1 MKVALRLDAHGD
13 PSLETEYGLTMTRNL
28 TPDWEFITDG
38 VMGGV
43 SDGSLSTETWKGR
56 IAARLRGNVSTD
68 NDGGFLQMACD
79 LGPSGGAYDAS
90 RWSGIE
96 LDVLGNN
103 EAYETRLRTSDLNK
117 PWQSF
122 RFEFLASENWTTLQI
137 PFTAF
142 TAHKHN
148 VTFDP
153 TQLRRLGVLAVGR
166 EFHADIA
173 VAQAR
178 FYS

>member
-1 MKVALRLDAHGD
+1 MML
-13 PSLETEYGLTMTRNL
+13 NL
-28 TPDWEFITDG
+28 APDWEFITDG

-43 SDGSLSTETWKGR
+43 SEGALLTETCKGR
-56 IAARLRGNVSTD
+56 VAARLRGTVSTD
-68 NDGGFLQMACD
+68 NNGGFLQMACD
-79 LGPSGGAYDAS
+79 LDPSGRAYDAS

-103 EAYETRLRTSDLNK
+103 EAYEARLRTSELDR
-117 PWQSF
+117 PWQSY
-122 RFEFLASENWTTLQI
+122 RIEFLASENWTSVQM
-137 PFTAF
+137 PFAAF
-142 TAHKHN
+142 TAHKHDRA
-148 VTFDP
+148 FDP
-153 TQLRRLGVLAVGR
+153 TRLRRLGVLAVGR